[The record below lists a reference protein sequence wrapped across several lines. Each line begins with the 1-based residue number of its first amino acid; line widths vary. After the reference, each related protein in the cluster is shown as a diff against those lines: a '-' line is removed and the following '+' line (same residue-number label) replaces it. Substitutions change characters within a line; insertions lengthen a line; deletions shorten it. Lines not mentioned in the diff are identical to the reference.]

1 MLTWECLKG
10 MSIMNNDSFLLQSF
24 LTYLA
29 KERNYSSYTSA
40 AYEQDIHDFQTF
52 LKEETIE
59 SFTDVSY
66 LEVRIYLT
74 RLRDKS
80 YSRSTVSRKLSSL
93 RSFYTFLLRE
103 NHILENPFTYVSHS
117 KNHLRLPKFFYS
129 EEMEAL
135 FTVVYQDDKSLTLR
149 NRALLEIL
157 YGTGIRVSECA
168 DIRLRDIDSTYQAIL
183 IRGKGNKERYVPF
196 GAYAEDAV
204 ALYLTE
210 SRQKLMEKYQKT
222 HDYLFV
228 NHYGD
233 PLTPRGIR
241 YCLTKTIEK
250 AAMTRKIHPHML
262 RHTFATDLLNNG
274 ADMRTVQEL
283 LGHASLSSTQIYTHV
298 TKEHL
303 KETYMK
309 FHPRA

>member
-1 MLTWECLKG
+1 MD
-10 MSIMNNDSFLLQSF
+10 NDISFVQSF
-24 LTYLA
+24 LTYLE
-29 KERNYSSYTSA
+29 KERNYSAYTVA
-40 AYEQDIHDFQTF
+40 AYKQDIHDFQTF
-52 LKEETIE
+52 LKEEIIE
-59 SFTDVSY
+59 SLTDVRY
-66 LEVRIYLT
+66 LEVRVYLT
-74 RLRDKS
+74 RLRKKE

-93 RSFYTFLLRE
+93 RSFYTFLLRDQQ
-103 NHILENPFTYVSHS
+103 IAENPFSYVSHS

-135 FTVVYQDDKSLTLR
+135 FTVVYQDDKLLTLR

-168 DIRLRDIDSTYQAIL
+168 DIRLADIDATYQSIL
-183 IRGKGNKERYVPF
+183 IHGKGNKERYVPF

-204 ALYLTE
+204 QLYLE
-210 SRQKLMEKYQKT
+210 ASRKALMEKYHKE
-222 HDYLFV
+222 HDFLFV

-241 YCLTKTIEK
+241 YCLSKTIES

-303 KETYMK
+303 KATYMK